1 MDFIQ
6 DGINTENVTL
16 FILFVTAL
24 ILFAGLI
31 PPFINIILKF
41 KDRNKIE
48 FIIERFKEPTNKPVD
63 SDWRIRILRPNRHI
77 QKCIVLYN
85 KERLPWVD
93 NDHTY
98 YERRILSNG
107 GGNFLVPKA
116 IQKEGAEIKIQ
127 NGNKTLKKIKFEDL
141 PVTKP

>member
-48 FIIERFKEPTNKPVD
+48 FIIERFKEPTQKPVD
-63 SDWRIRILRPNRHI
+63 SDWSIRILRPNRHI
-77 QKCIVLYN
+77 EKCIVLHN
-85 KERLPWVD
+85 KERLPWWD
-93 NDHTY
+93 NNYPY
-98 YERRILSNG
+98 YERRIISNG
-107 GGNFLVPKA
+107 AGNVRVPKA
-116 IQKEGAEIKIQ
+116 IQKENAEIKIQ

-141 PVTKP
+141 HVAKP

>member
-16 FILFVTAL
+16 FILF
-24 ILFAGLI
+24 AGLI
-31 PPFINIILKF
+31 PLYIVLILRL

-48 FIIERFKEPTNKPVD
+48 FIIERFKEPTQKPVD
-63 SDWRIRILRPNRHI
+63 SDWGIRILHPNRHI
-77 QKCIVLYN
+77 EKCIVLYN
-85 KERLPWVD
+85 KERLPWWG
-93 NDHTY
+93 NDHPY

-107 GGNFLVPKA
+107 GGNVRVPKA

-141 PVTKP
+141 HVAKP